1 MEGWSVHFHKL
12 NEIWIFKKEL
22 TPLTTKR
29 TTGKKVVEIVMK
41 EEDEESE
48 GLKNIEQIMKYYIW
62 LQYDEK
68 WNLNLQKC
76 EKLSKYLI

>member
-1 MEGWSVHFHKL
+1 L

-48 GLKNIEQIMKYYIW
+48 GLKNIEQIMKYYI
-62 LQYDEK
+62 
-68 WNLNLQKC
+68 
-76 EKLSKYLI
+76 